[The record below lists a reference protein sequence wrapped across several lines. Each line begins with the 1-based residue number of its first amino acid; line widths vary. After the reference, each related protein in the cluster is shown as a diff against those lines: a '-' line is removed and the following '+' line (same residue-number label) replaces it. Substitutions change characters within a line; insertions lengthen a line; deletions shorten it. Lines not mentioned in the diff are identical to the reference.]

1 METSRPAKMA
11 QRKNS
16 CQVKHSSLHP
26 LTIVHRVG
34 SKVVMNLKFLL
45 QPTIEKIRED
55 GRAEGLVEGRE
66 EGREMGRA
74 EEREEN
80 SKAVKSW
87 LEEQIRAGR
96 ISEDVELPVFGDS
109 GNGNR
114 PPRENGNGEG

>member
-11 QRKNS
+11 KRKNS
-16 CQVKHSSLHP
+16 CQVKHSSLHA

-66 EGREMGRA
+66 MGRA

-80 SKAVKSW
+80 SKDVKSW

-114 PPRENGNGEG
+114 PPRENGKGGK

>member
-1 METSRPAKMA
+1 
-11 QRKNS
+11 
-16 CQVKHSSLHP
+16 V
-26 LTIVHRVG
+26 
-34 SKVVMNLKFLL
+34 NLKSLL

-80 SKAVKSW
+80 AKAVKSW

-114 PPRENGNGEG
+114 PPRENGKGEE